1 MEPVTL
7 SGGIGFLVLMATFI
21 VLEAFWLILRRK
33 DSYPWQEAMA
43 SFSVAIIKRLID
55 AATAGVALGFL
66 FWVYHFRWWTQEI
79 NSLWM
84 GLLLFLLVELFY
96 YWHHRWTHEIRW
108 LWANHSVHHTP
119 MHMNLSV
126 AGSSGQ

>member
-55 AATAGVALGFL
+55 AATAGVALEFL
-66 FWVYHFRWWTQEI
+66 FWVYHFRWWTLEI

-108 LWANHSVHHTP
+108 LWANHSVHHTL